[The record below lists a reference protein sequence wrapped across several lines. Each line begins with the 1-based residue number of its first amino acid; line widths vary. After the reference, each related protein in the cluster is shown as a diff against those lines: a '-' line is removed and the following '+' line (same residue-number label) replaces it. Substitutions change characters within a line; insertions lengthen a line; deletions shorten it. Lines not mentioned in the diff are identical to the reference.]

1 MMCVFVLIK
10 DTIRYEEHGKDEN
23 DREEVK
29 YDKELGSTKSVIK
42 VIKMNTMKTK

>member
-1 MMCVFVLIK
+1 MCVFVLVK

-29 YDKELGSTKSVIK
+29 YDKKLGSAKSVIT